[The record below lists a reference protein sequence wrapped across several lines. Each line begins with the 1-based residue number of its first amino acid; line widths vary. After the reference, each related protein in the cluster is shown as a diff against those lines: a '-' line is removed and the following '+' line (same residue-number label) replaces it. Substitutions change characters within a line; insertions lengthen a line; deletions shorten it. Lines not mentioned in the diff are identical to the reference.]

1 MSEKINTAIDTFL
14 GKKCDNCED
23 CNNCDKECVAS
34 GKKSKKIKTNS
45 GEIIEHVQKKLVIE
59 DGRELLL

>member
-1 MSEKINTAIDTFL
+1 MSEKIDNALDVFL
-14 GKKCDNCED
+14 DKKCEKCD
-23 CNNCDKECVAS
+23 NCDKECVAS
-34 GKKSKKIKTNS
+34 EKKSKKIKTNS